1 MPHNGIRAMDDR
13 ALIAWFIELLEKTPD
28 VYVRTPA
35 NGGVS
40 AITPA
45 TTLRDGLGIDSIG
58 RLCAFYAIADA
69 LGAPSDD
76 DGNGNDDESI
86 VASWSTM
93 GDVLTFVRARAESNS

>member
-28 VYVRTPA
+28 VYVRAPA

-69 LGAPSDD
+69 LGAAQDDNDVDD
-76 DGNGNDDESI
+76 DETI
-86 VASWSTM
+86 VASWSTI
-93 GDVLTFVRARAESNS
+93 GDVLTFVRARAEP